1 MLSKFSVKKPLTIV
15 LAALMVVLLG
25 VISFTKMRT
34 DLLPEMDLPYVVVVT
49 TYIGA
54 SPEKVE
60 TGVTKPLESS
70 LSTVSGVHKV
80 TSISQENTSMVIFE
94 FEYGTNMDRVIIDM
108 NNKLGAAT
116 AGMEEAVGTPILMQI
131 NPDML
136 PVMIASVDIDG
147 KTAKDITPTV
157 SDAIVPAFERL
168 NGVASVEAMGLIEK
182 QLKVSLSQQ
191 KIDALNDRI
200 LAAVD
205 SKLAEAQEQLRE
217 GEAALEQAR
226 KAFEEESA
234 AKTEEVTQTGLEL
247 EKGKNQLQQGIA
259 ALNSALQTAETTKSQ
274 LTALRQKLQDLIG
287 GLHQNGTDLA
297 ASLTDILQQAQALG
311 LLTPEQAAAILAGI
325 GGTADSLRESLDG
338 LLQTLD
344 DAISEAETGIAE
356 ANSQKVALS
365 AKLDEVLDGEQKLEQ
380 GKLAL
385 ATGLA
390 DARRQIEDKAAAL
403 EQGRLEFEASR
414 DAALEKAEVGGLL
427 TMKTINTLLAAS
439 NFSMPAGSLTDEG
452 QQVSVKVGDLFGGT
466 EDVRN
471 LPLLSVPAGDIGTIR
486 LSDVADIL
494 ETDNAEETYAK
505 INGNDGVLLTM
516 QKQSTASTTEV
527 SDLIRETM
535 QKMEAA
541 EPGLHL
547 TALNDQGQYIHIVTG
562 SVMQNLLMGGLLAIL
577 ILFLFLHSIR
587 PTFIVAVSIPLS
599 LVLAVVLM
607 YFSGVTLNVISLA
620 GLALGVGML
629 VDNSI
634 VVIENIVRLRASGM
648 SAANAAVKGAAQV
661 AGAIASSTLTTICVF
676 LPLVFTEGISRQL
689 FTDMGLTIAYSLLAS
704 LLIALTLVPT
714 LSSLMLRRAKENSN
728 RIFGRFVNMYARCL
742 SFTLRHKAPV
752 LVGAAVLL
760 GVSVFG
766 ATRMGTA
773 FMPETD
779 SNQISVTMTA
789 PDGTSS
795 ADTQAIS
802 DRMIEKIQDIG
813 GVKTVGAMQS
823 GDQGVTMYV
832 LLQDGK
838 RPTSQEIS
846 RQIVEATAGMGCD
859 VTASGSGMDISAM
872 SGSGLQIDITGD
884 DLDTLR
890 RIASD
895 IAALVQDTPGTSEIS
910 DGMEK
915 TSPEIRISV
924 DKEKAAAYNLTVAQ
938 IYQSIAEALQ
948 TQSTATTLSANAGG
962 MPVVVIQSE
971 DRQLQKADLLAFPL
985 TGTTDAGKESLTLG
999 DVAAVE
1005 DAESLQA
1012 IRHSD
1017 RVRTL
1022 SVTAEIDADHNIGL
1036 VSRDV
1041 QKKLDSYSVPEGYR
1055 VVLTGENETINNT
1068 LRDLL
1073 LMVLLALALIYAIMA
1088 AQFQSLLSPFI
1099 VMFTIPL
1106 AFTGGLLALWVF
1118 GFDLSVVAMLGF
1130 LVLSG
1135 VVVNNGI
1142 VFVDSVNQLRLE
1154 GMDKHTALIET
1165 GRRRIRPILMTALT
1179 TILGLFT
1186 TALAVGQGADL
1197 LQPMAVVIIVGLA
1210 YATLLTLFVVPVL
1223 YDIFRRREL
1232 KQVVL
1237 DSDVPA
1243 EEDQPSPSCV

>member
-116 AGMEEAVGTPILMQI
+116 AGMEDAVGTPILMQI

-157 SDAIVPAFERL
+157 SDTIVPAFERL

-182 QLKVSLSQQ
+182 QLKVSLNQQ
-191 KIDALNDRI
+191 KIDTLNDRI

-205 SKLAEAQEQLRE
+205 SKLAEAQDQLRE

-234 AKTEEVTQTGLEL
+234 AKTEELTQTGLEL

-287 GLHQNGTDLA
+287 DLHQNGTDLA

-325 GGTADSLRESLDG
+325 DGTADNLRESLDG

-356 ANSQKVALS
+356 ANSQKDALS

-452 QQVSVKVGDLFGGT
+452 QQVSVKVGDLFGST

-471 LPLLSVPAGDIGTIR
+471 LPLLSVSAGDIGIIR

-728 RIFGRFVNMYARCL
+728 RIFDRFVNMYTRCL

-823 GDQGVTMYV
+823 SNQGVTMYV
-832 LLQDGK
+832 LLEDGK

-846 RQIVEATAGMGCD
+846 RQIVEATSGMGCD

-884 DLDTLR
+884 DFDTLR

-895 IAALVQDTPGTSEIS
+895 IAALVQDIPGTSEIS

-915 TSPEIRISV
+915 NSPEIRISV

-948 TQSTATTLSANAGG
+948 TQSTATTLSADAGG
-962 MPVVVIQSE
+962 MPVVVIQAE

-985 TGTTDAGKESLTLG
+985 TGTTDVGKESLTLG
-999 DVAAVE
+999 DVATVE

-1012 IRHSD
+1012 IHHSD

-1243 EEDQPSPSCV
+1243 VEDQPSPSCV